1 MKSKVI
7 MGIMLIV
14 LLVGILTFTLNI
26 QPAKANGTIYIRAD
40 GSIDPPTANITSAD
54 NVTYTFIGNIFNNSI
69 VVERNNI
76 VVDGSGY
83 TLQGTGNGTGITLP
97 GRSNVTIKNTI
108 TKNWTYGIATAYS
121 NNNTISNNT
130 VTSNS
135 QDGIIITNYSNSNTV
150 SGNEVT
156 LNGRFGIIA
165 YIYSGHNTISGNTV
179 TSNSQDGIFII
190 FTSNNNTVSGNEV
203 TLNGGTGIQAYNY
216 SCYNIISNNTITSN
230 DQWGIFLSHY
240 SIGNTISNNTANSNG
255 YTGISLWDH
264 SGGNTVTDNAATNN
278 SLHGMSIRISG
289 GNTLRDNN
297 MSANRY
303 GFSVWSELN
312 LVSDYVQDIDTSNTV
327 DGQTVYYWVNQRD
340 KQIPADAGYVF
351 AVNCVN
357 ITVED
362 LNLTKNGVAGVG
374 FVNTTDS
381 TIRNV
386 TALNNTVSIYLI
398 FSSGNTISDCTIT
411 SLGYYR
417 PWQDP
422 YFGPPGW
429 MSGWSIALTNSSGNT
444 LNGNT
449 ITNSDYGVGLGNSSG
464 NTVSGNT
471 ITNNDF
477 GIGFGDSNSNNISN
491 NTITNNDLG
500 VSLENS
506 SSNII
511 YHNNFI
517 NNTVQANITSGYVNT
532 WDDSYPSGGNY
543 WDDYNGTDNNG
554 DCIGDTPYVIDSNN
568 TDNYP
573 LMNPWPSYP
582 GTAISVIPSTD
593 IAVAGQL
600 LTANITVSNI
610 TDLYLWAFSISWNPA
625 TLDLTNVTEGE
636 FLMRGGSTTGVLIK
650 EINQTGGYMKEAT
663 CSLLGNIPGVNGS
676 GTIATITFKATTVGS
691 SPLGIYFC
699 DLLNSI
705 GGSISFNI
713 VNSSVDID
721 APELSISRVSL
732 PYPDLSLY
740 VNTTVSVNVTIQNTG
755 NFSASAFN
763 VSLTA
768 YWDQGEIVDY
778 FGKLTVESLEPN
790 TTRTLQ
796 FNFTLHY
803 TGNYTLTFNVDCD
816 NNVIEVSETNNELN
830 LTINVKM
837 QGDIDGDNEVT
848 YLDLFDLSRAY
859 WSTPEDENWDPYADI
874 SNDGKVDHNDLF
886 LLAQNYSE

>member
-1 MKSKVI
+1 MKPKVI
-7 MGIMLIV
+7 VGIMLIV
-14 LLVGILTFTLNI
+14 LLIGILTFTLNI
-26 QPAKANGTIYIRAD
+26 QLAKANETVYIRAD

-76 VVDGSGY
+76 VVDGAGY
-83 TLQGTGNGTGITLP
+83 TLQGTGSGTGITLP

-108 TKNWTYGIATAYS
+108 IKNWTYGIVTVYS

-150 SGNEVT
+150 SGNDIT
-156 LNGRFGIIA
+156 LNGRFGILA
-165 YIYSGHNTISGNTV
+165 YIYSGYNTISGNTV
-179 TSNSQDGIFII
+179 TSNSQDGIFIVY
-190 FTSNNNTVSGNEV
+190 TSNNNTVSGNEV

-216 SCYNIISNNTITSN
+216 SCYNIISNNTVTSN
-230 DQWGIFLSHY
+230 DQWGILLSHY
-240 SIGNTISNNTANSNG
+240 SIGNTISNNTATSNG
-255 YTGISLWDH
+255 YSGVVLWDH
-264 SGGNTVTDNAATNN
+264 SDSNTVTGNTATNN
-278 SLHGMSIRISG
+278 LLGGMSIRLSS

-297 MSANRY
+297 MSDNRY
-303 GFSVWSELN
+303 NFGVWSDFN
-312 LVSDYVQDIDTSNTV
+312 RVSDYIQDIDTSNTV
-327 DGQTVYYWVNQRD
+327 DGKPVYYWVNQRD
-340 KQIPADAGYVF
+340 KQIPADAGYVQ

-362 LNLTKNGVAGVG
+362 LNLTKNGAGVR

-386 TALNNTVSIYLI
+386 TALNNTLGIHIIL
-398 FSSGNTISDCTIT
+398 SSGNTISGSTIT

-417 PWQDP
+417 SFQDP

-429 MSGWSIALTNSSGNT
+429 MSGWGIGLTNSSSNT
-444 LNGNT
+444 VSGNT
-449 ITNSDYGVGLGNSSG
+449 ITNSDYGVGIGNSSD

-477 GIGFGDSNSNNISN
+477 GIGFGDSKSNNISS
-491 NTITNNDLG
+491 NTITNNDVG
-500 VSLENS
+500 VSLEDSN
-506 SSNII
+506 SNII
-511 YHNNFI
+511 YHNNFV
-517 NNTVQANITSGYVNT
+517 NNTVQANVTTGYVNT

-543 WDDYNGTDNNG
+543 WDNYNGTDNNG
-554 DCIGDTPYVIDSNN
+554 DWIGDTPYVIDANN
-568 TDNYP
+568 TDRYP

-582 GTAISVIPSTD
+582 ETAVSVIPSTD
-593 IAVAGQL
+593 VAVAGQL
-600 LTANITVSNI
+600 FTANITVSNV

-625 TLDLTNVTEGE
+625 TLDLTNITEGD
-636 FLMRGGSTTGVLIK
+636 FLMGGGSTTGVLIK
-650 EINQTGGYMKEAT
+650 EINQTGGYIKEAT
-663 CSLLGNIPGVNGS
+663 CSLLGSIPGVSGS
-676 GTIATITFKATTVGS
+676 GTLATITFKATAVGS
-691 SPLGIYFC
+691 SPLDIYFC
-699 DLLNSI
+699 DLLNST
-705 GGSISFNI
+705 GESISRYI
-713 VNSSVDID
+713 IDSSVNID
-721 APELSISRVSL
+721 APDLSILNVSL

-740 VNTTVSVNVTIQNTG
+740 ANTTVSVNVTIQNTG
-755 NFSASAFN
+755 NVSASAFN

-768 YWDQGEIVDY
+768 YWNEGEIVDY
-778 FGKLTVESLEPN
+778 FGKLKVENLEPN

-803 TGNYTLTFNVDCD
+803 TGNYTLTFNVDC
-816 NNVIEVSETNNELN
+816 NNDVIEVYETNNELN

-859 WSTPEDENWDPYADI
+859 WSTPEDENWNPYADI
-874 SNDGKVDHNDLF
+874 NNDGKVDYNDLF